1 MNSPVPF
8 RIILLPPYP
17 RSPFLVPFCLKAR
30 CLRRGWGWK
39 VFARFRGT
47 ESLWYSKWCGTDR
60 DGTDS
65 SQSTVL
71 TGGRWYFSLFQSKS
85 EAGSGH
91 AKFLV
96 CQKKESP
103 PSAPSALSQANFRG
117 GSSTSG
123 SRHLFFNGAGLK
135 LGSLHLFF
143 SDASPKSGALC
154 TFSSTVQAPR
164 WVLWLP
170 ELWACKS
177 VEE

>member
-1 MNSPVPF
+1 MPLS
-8 RIILLPPYP
+8 
-17 RSPFLVPFCLKAR
+17 RSIV
-30 CLRRGWGWK
+30 CLRLEWRWRN
-39 VFARFRGT
+39 FTRHRGT
-47 ESLWYSKWCGTDR
+47 GPFQDLRWCGLGR
-60 DGTDS
+60 
-65 SQSTVL
+65 
-71 TGGRWYFSLFQSKS
+71 GGIDLRCPPTWIRWEWYPHLFQSKS

-91 AKFLV
+91 TRFLV
-96 CQKKESP
+96 CQKKGFP
-103 PSAPSALSQANFRG
+103 PSALSALSQASFCG

-143 SDASPKSGALC
+143 SCASLKPGSFY

-177 VEE
+177 IEEWLP

>member
-1 MNSPVPF
+1 MA
-8 RIILLPPYP
+8 RIGLMELHRHRGVGSLLGS
-17 RSPFLVPFCLKAR
+17 R
-30 CLRRGWGWK
+30 
-39 VFARFRGT
+39 
-47 ESLWYSKWCGTDR
+47 WCGTNK

-65 SQSTVL
+65 SQSPVL
-71 TGGRWYFSLFQSKS
+71 TRGRWYFSLFQPKS

-96 CQKKESP
+96 CQKKEFP
-103 PSAPSALSQANFRG
+103 PSAPSALLQANFRG

-143 SDASPKSGALC
+143 SGASPKPGALC

-164 WVLWLP
+164 RVLLLP
-170 ELWACKS
+170 ELWAYKS
-177 VEE
+177 IEEWFP